1 MKYKMV
7 LQLNRIDED
16 MVEIYQINKDKEGWL
31 MAIAHRDNFEEIYF
45 EKNKVYESELI
56 INNQASDEL
65 NKVKD
70 ITWYLEDELWRK
82 ENTESS
88 IELKSRTIKIT
99 LTQDVIDMLEKLL
112 YFDTIPEEYKKLLK
126 SILNEEKIK

>member
-1 MKYKMV
+1 MV

-126 SILNEEKIK
+126 SILNEEK

>member
-126 SILNEEKIK
+126 SILNEEK

>member
-7 LQLNRIDED
+7 LQLNKIDED
-16 MVEIYQINKDKEGWL
+16 KVEIYQINKDKEGWL

-70 ITWYLEDELWRK
+70 ITWYLEDELWIK
-82 ENTESS
+82 ENANRS
-88 IELKSRTIKIT
+88 
-99 LTQDVIDMLEKLL
+99 LERR
-112 YFDTIPEEYKKLLK
+112 
-126 SILNEEKIK
+126 

>member
-7 LQLNRIDED
+7 LQLNKIDED
-16 MVEIYQINKDKEGWL
+16 KVEIYQINKDKEGWL

-126 SILNEEKIK
+126 SILNEEK

>member
-1 MKYKMV
+1 MV
-7 LQLNRIDED
+7 LQLNKIDED
-16 MVEIYQINKDKEGWL
+16 KVEIYQINKDKEGWL

-126 SILNEEKIK
+126 SILNEEK